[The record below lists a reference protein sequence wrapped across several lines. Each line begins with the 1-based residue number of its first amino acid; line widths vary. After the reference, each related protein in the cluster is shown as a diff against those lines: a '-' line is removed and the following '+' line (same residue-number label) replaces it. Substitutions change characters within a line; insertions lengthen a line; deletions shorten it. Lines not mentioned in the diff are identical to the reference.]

1 MIFRKV
7 GAIFLIASLAA
18 CAATPKPSAPVAVTK
33 PVDLTAIMTA
43 ADAARENGRF
53 DEAVQIYQQVLAT
66 DPKSTE
72 AQYGTAECFL
82 ALGNANNAKSIFE
95 ILINDE
101 RYGALASQGVGLSE
115 LGMNQYE
122 KATKALNDAL
132 AADQKLWRSY
142 NGLATI
148 ADIKHR
154 PDEAAA
160 LFGKAIALNPDSVVL
175 LNNRGYLR
183 LGTNKPDEA
192 IADFRKALV
201 LDPSSET
208 VQNNLR
214 LAYASKGNYAEA
226 TSGVGKEQQ
235 SMIFN
240 NVGVIAMQ
248 RGDLAAAEGF
258 FTRAMESSPS
268 YNTVA
273 AKNIERLISLKNEAT
288 DRRAQ
293 KIGEVH

>member
-1 MIFRKV
+1 MILRKF
-7 GAIFLIASLAA
+7 GAIFLIASLTA
-18 CAATPKPSAPVAVTK
+18 CAATPKQSVPVATTK
-33 PVDLTAIMTA
+33 PVDVTAIMTA

-53 DEAVQIYQQVLAT
+53 DEAIQIYQQVLVT
-66 DPKSTE
+66 DAKSTR
-72 AQYGTAECFL
+72 AQYGLAECL
-82 ALGNANNAKSIFE
+82 LGTGNANDAKSIFE
-95 ILINDE
+95 LLVNDDQY
-101 RYGALASQGVGLSE
+101 RPLALQGVGLAE
-115 LGMNQYE
+115 LGAKQYE
-122 KATKALNDAL
+122 KATTALNDAL
-132 AADQKLWRSY
+132 AADQKLWRAY

-148 ADIKHR
+148 ADNKRH
-154 PDEAAA
+154 PDEAAD

-175 LNNRGYLR
+175 LNNRGYSR
-183 LGTNKPDEA
+183 LGANKPDEA

-201 LDPSSET
+201 LDPISET

-226 TSGVGKEQQ
+226 TSGVSKEQQ

-258 FTRAMESSPS
+258 FARAMESSPS

-273 AKNIERLISLKNEAT
+273 AKNIERLNSLKSEAT